1 MTIEFPHKA
10 PKGYSYELEPN
21 FQSNVT
27 AIWLNNSR
35 KFDYNLGAS
44 TRTIWGFY
52 NTKKRQFFSPIN
64 SKKIGKVVDI
74 LDTTP
79 YTAMTIK
86 RTPLEQAFS

>member
-1 MTIEFPHKA
+1 MEFPHKA
-10 PKGYSYELEPN
+10 PEGYSYELQPN

-27 AIWLNNSR
+27 AIWLKNNR

-52 NTKKRQFFSPIN
+52 NTKKRQFFAPIN

-74 LDTTP
+74 SYTTP

-86 RTPLEQAFS
+86 RTPLEEAFS